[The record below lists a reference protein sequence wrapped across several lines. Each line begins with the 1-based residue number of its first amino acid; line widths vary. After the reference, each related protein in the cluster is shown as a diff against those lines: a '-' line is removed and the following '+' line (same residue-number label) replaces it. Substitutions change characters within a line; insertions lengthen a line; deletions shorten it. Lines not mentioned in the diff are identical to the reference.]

1 MAYIDFNT
9 FASVD
14 LRIGIVESVEDHPN
28 ADRLYVVKINEG
40 GEQERTVCAGLK
52 DYYSKEE
59 LIGQHGGLRRQS
71 RASKTEGRNVRGDVA
86 RG

>member
-40 GEQERTVCAGLK
+40 ANR
-52 DYYSKEE
+52 KEPSA
-59 LIGQHGGLRRQS
+59 LG
-71 RASKTEGRNVRGDVA
+71 
-86 RG
+86 